1 MWSGLVRSCPAV
13 RQNWCARRI
22 FPLSPSSPRSPGLW
36 SWLTWAALL
45 TLSAVVVYAAYLDH
59 QIVSRFESRRWSLPA
74 QVYAR
79 PMELGV
85 AEPVS
90 YKRLLRELE
99 RAGYRASENLRS
111 PGTYRSE
118 GAGRLSI
125 HVRAL
130 TFWDGPQPARRIR
143 LGFDASGISHLDA
156 LDGAPAPSLIR
167 LDPELIGSLY
177 GTDGEDRVL
186 VRLAEVPE
194 PLLLGLLAVE
204 DRHFSRHPGVDP
216 GAVLRA
222 ALANLRAGRIVQ
234 GGSTLTQQLV
244 KNLFLDSDRTFR
256 RKFDE
261 ALMALLLEW
270 HYDKTEILETYL
282 NEVYL
287 GQQGGRA
294 IHGFGL
300 ASAYYF
306 GKPLGELEIQELAL
320 LVGMVKGPTYYHPLR
335 HPERAR
341 ARRDTVLGLY
351 AQAGLLDDAAL
362 RTAQAWPLG
371 VRANLQRSGD
381 YGAVLGLVR
390 NHLLRDYPA
399 EDLTA
404 EGLRIYT
411 TIDPEA
417 QTQARQAL
425 VRQLD
430 RWAQRGKAGL
440 QGAVVVADVLTG
452 EIHAVVGGR
461 DDASG
466 GLNRVLAARRP
477 IGSLVK
483 PAVYLAALE
492 SGSYTLVSPLQD
504 EPVAVKVPGGSVWR
518 PGNASGRF
526 HGEEPLFQ
534 ALAQSHNAATV
545 HLGLA
550 VGLPQVVKT
559 LKALGVEADI
569 PVVPALLLGV
579 LELTPIEVTQMYQT
593 LAGGGL
599 YTPLRVIREVISTSG
614 TPLRRYPLSMR
625 PAASP
630 QSAYLLH
637 AALRQVMLQGTA
649 RAAADLPAAWEAAG
663 KTGTTDDLRDAWFAG
678 YAGDQLAVVWV
689 GRDDNAPM
697 GLAGASG
704 ALPIWLDVMR
714 TLGVRTIPRML
725 PDGMGMHWVDGSSG
739 RAAGPECPG
748 AIQLPFREGSGPV
761 DPLPC
766 ALSDALPE
774 DANGP
779 SPVQQFQQWW
789 RGWLGE

>member
-1 MWSGLVRSCPAV
+1 MSSSS
-13 RQNWCARRI
+13 RR
-22 FPLSPSSPRSPGLW
+22 FSVFW
-36 SWLTWAALL
+36 SWLLWAALII
-45 TLSAVVVYAAYLDH
+45 LSAVAVYAAYLDR

-79 PMELGV
+79 PLELGI
-85 AEPVS
+85 AEPV
-90 YKRLLRELE
+90 RQRRVIRELE
-99 RAGYRASENLRS
+99 RAGYRLGDDLQS
-111 PGTYRSE
+111 PGTYRQDGGGS
-118 GAGRLSI
+118 LSI
-125 HVRAL
+125 HVRAQS
-130 TFWDGPQPARRIR
+130 FWDGPQPARRIR
-143 LGFDASGISHLDA
+143 LGFDATGISRLDA
-156 LDGAPAPSLIR
+156 LDGEPAPSLIR

-177 GTDGEDRVL
+177 GADGEDRVL

-204 DRHFSRHPGVDP
+204 DRHFSQHLGIDP

-222 ALANLRAGRIVQ
+222 ALTNLRAGHVVQ

-244 KNLFLDSDRTFR
+244 KNLFLDSERTFR

-270 HYDKTEILETYL
+270 HYDKAEILETYL

-335 HPERAR
+335 QPERAR

-362 RTAQAWPLG
+362 RAAQAKPLG
-371 VRANLQRSGD
+371 VRANLQHSGD

-417 QTQARQAL
+417 QTQAHQSL

-430 RWAQRGKAGL
+430 RLAQRGKTGL
-440 QGAVVVADVLTG
+440 QAALVVTDALTG
-452 EIHAVVGGR
+452 EVHAVVGGR
-461 DDASG
+461 DDAAG

-492 SGSYTLVSPLQD
+492 SGAYTLVSPLQD

-526 HGEEPLFQ
+526 YGEEPLFQ
-534 ALAQSHNAATV
+534 SLAQSHNAATV

-550 VGLPQVVKT
+550 VGLPRVVKM

-569 PVVPALLLGV
+569 PVVPALLLGA

-599 YTPLRVIREVISTSG
+599 YTPLRVIREVASPSG

-625 PAASP
+625 PAASS

-704 ALPIWLDVMR
+704 ALPIWLDVVR
-714 TLGVRTIPRML
+714 TLGVREIPRTL
-725 PDGMGMHWVDGSSG
+725 PDGVGMRWVDGTSG

-748 AIQLPFREGSGPV
+748 AIQLPFREGTGPV

-766 ALSDALPE
+766 GLSEAGS
-774 DANGP
+774 AGQAIP
-779 SPVQQFQQWW
+779 SPVQQLQHWW
-789 RGWLGE
+789 RGWLGQ